1 MFAETNN
8 LLDDL
13 YPDYIIPGTDTA
25 SDVALVGGKVKVLRQ
40 YVVSNDS

>member
-13 YPDYIIPGTDTA
+13 YPDYTIPGTDT
-25 SDVALVGGKVKVLRQ
+25 VMLRH
-40 YVVSNDS
+40 YTGWKRNKRISLIRYLG